1 MSTEDRELLILFIE
15 EAGSRLERIEK
26 DPWWTEKGPPPPVG
40 IRRELH
46 ALKGATR
53 MMGLTDLA
61 ELCHR
66 AEDILDQEDD
76 VARPGFE
83 LIVGE
88 LREAFEAVAA
98 GEPSREARAGPDGG
112 EQLARVEAADAK
124 QEKMRV
130 AEAVI
135 DELADRAARL
145 RVVALGAEGMAH
157 RIFRLAALAE
167 RGVGE
172 RSPEQVLATLA
183 TSLRQVGMEL
193 ENGQRTLRRHT
204 DRHLD
209 ALLALQVQPFRP
221 FLKVLARH
229 VRELAESLGK
239 AIRVKVVAGDV
250 HLDRRIVDTLREAF
264 LHLVR
269 NAVDHGI
276 ESPAEREAA
285 GKDRVGSVRLEAST
299 GGDRI
304 RIKVVDDGRGI
315 DIDSVIEAAVD
326 RGLMTQAEKETIERA
341 KVLQFL
347 FRSGFSTREAKTEV
361 SGRGIGLDAVAA
373 TVRTV
378 GGDAW
383 LESVDGVGTTV
394 TVEVPVARRGQN
406 VLVLRVGRHHIA
418 IPSAAVKAYRSVA
431 SETITGAEGGRI
443 VEVGGQSVPACILA
457 DLLGEP
463 VEAKGVLVEMI
474 VGGVMVGVVADGVL
488 GDEEVMIRP
497 VPRAAGALDGVEGI
511 ALLAS
516 GRAVPVLSPT
526 HLGRFDVSHS
536 AAPSRHRRAARPVR
550 VLLVDDSG
558 VTREM
563 VRRLLEDAG
572 FSVVGVGSADDALL
586 TLENREFDCLVT
598 DIEMPGMDGLELTR
612 ILREDP
618 RYSDLPIIV
627 VSTLDRPVDRL
638 AGLESG
644 ADSYLTKQGLDAR
657 ALVTLVRRIGGGR

>member
-1 MSTEDRELLILFIE
+1 VSVDDRELLSLFIE
-15 EAGSRLERIEK
+15 EAGSRLERIEN
-26 DPWWTEKGPPPPVG
+26 DTWLTEKDSQSPVE

-53 MMGLTDLA
+53 MMGLSKLA
-61 ELCHR
+61 DLCHR
-66 AEDILDQEDD
+66 AEDILDQEDEI
-76 VARPGFE
+76 ARPGFE
-83 LIVGE
+83 LILGE
-88 LREAFEAVAA
+88 LRDAFEGVAVPEQSGA
-98 GEPSREARAGPDGG
+98 SRAGRAGG
-112 EQLARVEAADAK
+112 SERPPGQAGAGK
-124 QEKMRV
+124 QERMRV
-130 AEAVI
+130 PEAVI
-135 DELADRAARL
+135 DELADRGARL
-145 RVVALGAEGMAH
+145 RVVASGAEGLAH

-193 ENGQRTLRRHT
+193 ESGQRTLRRLT

-221 FLKVLARH
+221 FLKILARH
-229 VRELAESLGK
+229 ARELAESLGK
-239 AIRVKVVAGDV
+239 TIGVKVVAGDV

-285 GKDRVGSVRLEAST
+285 GKDAVGSLRLEAST
-299 GGDRI
+299 GGDRLRI
-304 RIKVVDDGRGI
+304 RVVDDGRGI
-315 DIDSVIEAAVD
+315 DTASVVRTAIG
-326 RGLMTQAEKETIERA
+326 RGLMSRSDETTIDRA
-341 KVLQFL
+341 KLLQFL

-373 TVRTV
+373 TIRTV
-378 GGDAW
+378 GGDVW
-383 LESVDGVGTTV
+383 LESVEGSGTTV

-418 IPSAAVKAYRSVA
+418 IPSAAAKAYRRVESDA
-431 SETITGAEGGRI
+431 IADADGGRI
-443 VEVGGQSVPACILA
+443 VEVGGQSVPARILA
-457 DLLGEP
+457 DILGEP
-463 VEAKGVLVEMI
+463 MEPTGVLVEMI

-488 GDEEVMIRP
+488 GEEEVMIRP
-497 VPRAAGALDGVEGI
+497 VPKAAGALDAVEGI
-511 ALLAS
+511 TLLAS
-516 GRAVPVLSPT
+516 GRPVPVLSPT
-526 HLGRFDVSHS
+526 HLGDFDVLHS
-536 AAPSRHRRAARPVR
+536 TSPSRQRQAAQPVR
-550 VLLVDDSG
+550 VLLIDDSG

-572 FSVVGVGSADDALL
+572 FSVVGVGSADEALL
-586 TLENREFDCLVT
+586 TLEAGEFDCLVT

-612 ILREDP
+612 KLREDS
-618 RYSDLPIIV
+618 RFSDLPIIV
-627 VSTLDRPVDRL
+627 VSTLDRPSDRL

-657 ALVTLVRRIGGGR
+657 SLVTLVRRIGGGR